1 MVMLRGR
8 VNGELTL
15 KSLIAWVKSHPI
27 AFSIIFAA
35 PNSYIFGFFHL
46 SLVSGVEVI
55 DQIAISEAFFYITVH
70 FSICIIFFKFSRLPI
85 QHYYAIMHSFYTEVQ
100 YNKYSQ
106 KKKDIDHIVGEKKL
120 TENHYM
126 PRSLLFIILII
137 YLHTPVWKISY
148 VDQYESKLWVMM
160 VLFLILI
167 ITIMFEYLHLISY
180 NIRNDGENFSD
191 FTSQNKEKIYP
202 SICLSIV
209 IFSFVL
215 DLPDL

>member
-1 MVMLRGR
+1 
-8 VNGELTL
+8 
-15 KSLIAWVKSHPI
+15 
-27 AFSIIFAA
+27 
-35 PNSYIFGFFHL
+35 
-46 SLVSGVEVI
+46 
-55 DQIAISEAFFYITVH
+55 
-70 FSICIIFFKFSRLPI
+70 
-85 QHYYAIMHSFYTEVQ
+85 
-100 YNKYSQ
+100 
-106 KKKDIDHIVGEKKL
+106 
-120 TENHYM
+120 M

-167 ITIMFEYLHLISY
+167 ITIMLEYLHLISY